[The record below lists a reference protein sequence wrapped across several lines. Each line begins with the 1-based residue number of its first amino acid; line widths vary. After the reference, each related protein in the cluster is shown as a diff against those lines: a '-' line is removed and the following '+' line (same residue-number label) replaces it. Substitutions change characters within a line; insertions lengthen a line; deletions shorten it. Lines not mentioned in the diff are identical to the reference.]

1 MLGNEDKAL
10 AVRSSVLDNL
20 SSESCNSKEIVSRLQ
35 ETLQL
40 DHASLQHPDHETKK
54 WIQCLARE
62 ARHSGRLDVVK
73 YLREI
78 TPAGTTGEYS
88 FCFGLFFFGPAPG
101 GVASST

>member
-1 MLGNEDKAL
+1 MVGNEEKAL

-40 DHASLQHPDHETKK
+40 DHASFQDPDHETKK

-62 ARHSGRLDVVK
+62 AQHSDRLDVVK

-88 FCFGLFFFGPAPG
+88 FCFGMFFLVRPQE
-101 GVASST
+101 V

>member
-1 MLGNEDKAL
+1 MLGNEEKAL

-40 DHASLQHPDHETKK
+40 DHASLQHPDHETEK

-62 ARHSGRLDVVK
+62 ARHSGRLDVVEH
-73 YLREI
+73 LREM

-88 FCFGLFFFGPAPG
+88 FCF
-101 GVASST
+101 